1 MGVIYY
7 FDESYT
13 RDDMIDEL
21 ESYIL
26 NEKEAFNFGEGDM
39 MMSCSESSY
48 YDFEINM
55 LNGNFFREQYLDYD
69 EYLMIYD
76 GKPIIKRKLKANR
89 YYINNIRQKK
99 RDKYMLKFY
108 SPYYTVRDR
117 NGKQYIKRYYRGKR
131 SRLLKKAGSRKIRT
145 IMDYYPKGNK
155 VKRQFDFWWE
165 LY

>member
-1 MGVIYY
+1 MGIIYY
-7 FDESYT
+7 FDETYT
-13 RDDMIDEL
+13 RQDMIDEL
-21 ESYIL
+21 ESYIW
-26 NEKEAFNFGEGDM
+26 NEREVFDFGEGNM
-39 MMSCSESSY
+39 KMSCSESSY

-55 LNGNFFREQYLDYD
+55 LNGNFFREQYPDYD
-69 EYLMIYD
+69 EYLNPSIN
-76 GKPIIKRKLKANR
+76 KSLPKRNSKVNR

-131 SRLLKKAGSRKIRT
+131 SKLLKKSSSRKIRT
-145 IMDYYPKGNK
+145 NMDYYPKGNK